1 MILKQ
6 LNFIKLS
13 VRQRQQVNLTCIYAC
28 PMKGRIYIYTLKFP
42 RGCHGQSVRIPAL
55 VAILIIRGRGSVTTD
70 LCYLCMD
77 LEGYIYI
84 YI

>member
-28 PMKGRIYIYTLKFP
+28 PMKGRIYIYLEVPKRLPWPVSEDPCF
-42 RGCHGQSVRIPAL
+42 
-55 VAILIIRGRGSVTTD
+55 GSHT
-70 LCYLCMD
+70 YN
-77 LEGYIYI
+77 
-84 YI
+84 